1 METIKN
7 YENLQKV
14 EENQKINKNT
24 EQYKN
29 SVSNTLNYNATKELV
44 EIFGL
49 NKEQISKLTNNE
61 TERLSNE
68 NEVNSME
75 AQLAKMFGKYDEMI
89 ELSNQPISL
98 ASVMHE
104 YDEYEKRVAA

>member
-44 EIFGL
+44 EIFWL
-49 NKEQISKLTNNE
+49 NKEQISKLTNNK

-75 AQLAKMFGKYDEMI
+75 AQLAKMFWKYDEII
-89 ELSNQPISL
+89 ELPNQPISL